1 MRANVLAALALTF
14 LMLLMSCENS
24 IKKVNNKNLIKMNKM
39 EQKADY
45 RKYVPFILRWEGG
58 VSNHAADRGGL
69 TYKGIT
75 YYGTYFELCKIVL
88 KKDPDKE
95 HFLSLTD
102 EEVGLFV
109 KHYWDRATNN
119 NQIASQKIA
128 EAITSWFW
136 GSGKLG
142 LMWYQQMLNKEF
154 NCKLVVDGVIGRAS
168 IEAINSIDAD
178 DLFRMSIKYRYNR
191 FHQICK
197 QNPPQKVFLKGW
209 LNRLQDFA
217 KRHGEL
223 DFYNEL

>member
-14 LMLLMSCENS
+14 LMLSMSCEKS
-24 IKKVNNKNLIKMNKM
+24 INKVNNKNLIKMNKM

-45 RKYVPFILRWEGG
+45 RKYVPFVLNWEGG
-58 VSNHAADRGGL
+58 VSNNAADRGGL

-75 YYGTYFELCKIVL
+75 RATYVALCQTVL
-88 KKDPDKE
+88 KKAPNME

-109 KHYWDRATNN
+109 KHYWDKSTNN

-128 EAITSWFW
+128 EAITSWHW

-142 LMWYQQMLNKEF
+142 LMWYQQMLNKEYG
-154 NCKLVVDGVIGRAS
+154 CKLVVDGVIGRSS
-168 IEAINSIDAD
+168 IAAINSIDAD

-191 FHQICK
+191 FYQICK
-197 QNPPQKVFLKGW
+197 QNPSQKIFLKGW
-209 LNRLQDFA
+209 LNRLKDFA
-217 KRHGEL
+217 ERHREL

>member
-1 MRANVLAALALTF
+1 MRANVLTVLSLTF
-14 LMLLMSCENS
+14 LILSISCEKS
-24 IKKVNNKNLIKMNKM
+24 VKKVNNKNLIKMNKM

-45 RKYVPFILRWEGG
+45 KKYVPFILRWEGG
-58 VSNHAADRGGL
+58 VSDNAADRGGL

-75 YYGTYFELCKIVL
+75 YKTYNALCKIVL
-88 KKDPDKE
+88 KKEPHRE
-95 HFLSLTD
+95 HFLSMTD
-102 EEVGLFV
+102 EEVSLFV
-109 KHYWDRATNN
+109 KFFWDKSTNN

-154 NCKLVVDGVIGRAS
+154 NCKLVDDGVIGRAS

-178 DLFRMSIKYRYNR
+178 DLFQMSIKYRYNR

-197 QNPPQKVFLKGW
+197 QNPSQKVFLKGW

-223 DFYNEL
+223 DFYNGL